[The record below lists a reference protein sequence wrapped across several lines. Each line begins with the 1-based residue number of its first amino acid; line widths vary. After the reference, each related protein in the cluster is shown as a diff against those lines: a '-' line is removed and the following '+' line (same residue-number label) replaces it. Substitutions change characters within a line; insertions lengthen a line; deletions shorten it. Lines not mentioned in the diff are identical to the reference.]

1 MNSLNLQGRYD
12 RTLIRRL
19 LYGIP
24 LMLGVTFIS
33 FLLMVYFGPD
43 KTYELLGKNPTA
55 EQISEV
61 RQALGYD
68 KAFLLRYGDYLREL
82 ITLDLGL
89 SDSSGESVAAV
100 LTRSLPVSIALV
112 LPGFVL
118 GNLFGLALGM
128 LAAWFRGRWLDK
140 LVMSA
145 SVVGMSVSFLVI
157 IIGLQILLCTPY
169 GVNLF
174 PARGWQVTDLGSYL
188 LYVTVPTLALIL
200 ITLGYNTRF
209 YRAVLA
215 DEIERDHIR
224 TVRAYGGSPVEILFK
239 HVLKNSLIPVL
250 TRIMF
255 SIPFVVISGSLL
267 LESYFGIPGIGLV
280 TFNAIT
286 SGDQPI
292 LKAVVGLTG
301 VLFVFALMI
310 NDMLYSI
317 VDPRMSRS

>member
-1 MNSLNLQGRYD
+1 MNGLYM
-12 RTLIRRL
+12 TRRL

-24 LMLGVTFIS
+24 LILGVTFVS

-43 KTYELLGKNPTA
+43 KTFELLGKNPTA
-55 EQISEV
+55 EQITEV
-61 RQALGYD
+61 RHSLGYD
-68 KAFLLRYGDYLREL
+68 QPFLLRYGNYLQEL
-82 ITLDLGL
+82 VTLNLGL
-89 SDSSGESVAAV
+89 SDSTGEKVSEILLRTVP
-100 LTRSLPVSIALV
+100 TSLALV

-118 GNLFGLALGM
+118 GNLIGLALGL
-128 LAAWFRGRWLDK
+128 LAAWHRGKWLDK

-157 IIGLQILLCTPY
+157 IIGLQILLCTPH
-169 GVNLF
+169 GINLF
-174 PARGWQVTDLGSYL
+174 PVRGWQVHDLASYL
-188 LYVTVPTLALIL
+188 HYVTVPSLALVL
-200 ITLGYNTRF
+200 VTLGYNTRF
-209 YRAVLA
+209 YRAIMA
-215 DEIERDHIR
+215 DEIGRDYVS
-224 TVRAYGGSPVEILFK
+224 TLQAYGASPAEILFK
-239 HVLKNSLIPVL
+239 NVLKNSLIPVL

-301 VLFVFALMI
+301 VLFVLALMI
-310 NDMLYSI
+310 NDMLYG
-317 VDPRMSRS
+317 VADPRVSDS

>member
-1 MNSLNLQGRYD
+1 MNRRYI
-12 RTLIRRL
+12 TRRVL
-19 LYGIP
+19 HGIP
-24 LMLGVTFIS
+24 LILGVTFIS

-43 KTYELLGKNPTA
+43 KTYELLGKNPTT

-61 RQALGYD
+61 RHALGYD
-68 KAFLLRYGDYLREL
+68 RAFLLRYGDYLKEL
-82 ITLDLGL
+82 VTLDLGL
-89 SDSSGESVAAV
+89 SDSSGEPVSAI
-100 LTRSLPVSIALV
+100 LKRTLPVSMALV
-112 LPGFVL
+112 LPGFIL
-118 GNLFGLALGM
+118 GNLLGLALGL
-128 LAAWFRGRWLDK
+128 LAAWYRGKWLDK

-169 GVNLF
+169 GLNLF
-174 PARGWQVTDLGSYL
+174 PVRGWQVHDLGSYL
-188 LYVTVPTLALIL
+188 YYVTVPTLALVL
-200 ITLGYNTRF
+200 VTLGYNTRF
-209 YRAVLA
+209 YRAVMA
-215 DEIERDHIR
+215 EEIERDHIR
-224 TVRAYGGSPVEILFK
+224 TARAYGASPRELLFK

-255 SIPFVVISGSLL
+255 SVPFVVISGSLL

-301 VLFVFALMI
+301 VLFVLALTV
-310 NDMLYSI
+310 NDMLYSL
-317 VDPRMSRS
+317 VDPRVTKP

>member
-1 MNSLNLQGRYD
+1 MNRPYI
-12 RTLIRRL
+12 TRRL

-24 LMLGVTFIS
+24 MILGVTFIS

-61 RQALGYD
+61 RHALGYD
-68 KAFLLRYGDYLREL
+68 RPFLLRYGDYLREL
-82 ITLDLGL
+82 VTFDLGL
-89 SDSSGESVAAV
+89 SDSNGE
-100 LTRSLPVSIALV
+100 PVSTILIRTLPISLALI

-118 GNLFGLALGM
+118 GNLLGLALGL
-128 LAAWFRGRWLDK
+128 LAAWYRGKWLDK

-145 SVVGMSVSFLVI
+145 SVVGMSVSFLVL

-169 GVNLF
+169 GFNLF
-174 PARGWQVTDLGSYL
+174 PVRGWQVHDLGSYL
-188 LYVTVPTLALIL
+188 YYVTVPTLALVL
-200 ITLGYNTRF
+200 VTLGYNTRF
-209 YRAVLA
+209 YRAIMA
-215 DEIERDHIR
+215 DEIECDHIR
-224 TVRAYGGSPVEILFK
+224 TARAYGATPAELLFR

-301 VLFVFALMI
+301 VLFVLALTV
-310 NDMLYSI
+310 NDMLYSL
-317 VDPRMSRS
+317 VDPMVTKS

>member
-1 MNSLNLQGRYD
+1 MSSAYI
-12 RTLIRRL
+12 TRRL
-19 LYGIP
+19 LSGIP
-24 LMLGVTFIS
+24 MVLGVTFIS

-43 KTYELLGKNPTA
+43 KTYELLGKNPSA

-61 RQALGYD
+61 RHVLGYD
-68 KAFLLRYGDYLREL
+68 RPFLLRYGDYLRQL
-82 ITLDLGL
+82 VTLDLGL
-89 SDSSGESVAAV
+89 SDSNGE
-100 LTRSLPVSIALV
+100 PVSTILIRTLPISLALV

-118 GNLFGLALGM
+118 GNLLGLALGL
-128 LAAWFRGRWLDK
+128 LAAWYRGKWLDK

-145 SVVGMSVSFLVI
+145 SVVGMSISFLVI
-157 IIGLQILLCTPY
+157 IIGLQILLCTPN
-169 GVNLF
+169 GLNLF
-174 PARGWQVTDLGSYL
+174 PVRGWQVHDLGSYL
-188 LYVTVPTLALIL
+188 YHVTVPTLALVL
-200 ITLGYNTRF
+200 VTLGYNTRF
-209 YRAVLA
+209 YRAIMA

-224 TVRAYGGSPVEILFK
+224 TLQTYGATPTEILFK

-301 VLFVFALMI
+301 VLFVLALMI
-310 NDMLYSI
+310 NDMLYGV
-317 VDPRMSRS
+317 VDPRVTKT